1 MRDRAKSFFMRINF
15 LINIR
20 YYQIVNKCNKIMIK
34 QIVSTIYADILTL
47 FYDFIALV
55 IKVNMANIA

>member
-47 FYDFIALV
+47 FYNFIALV

>member
-47 FYDFIALV
+47 FYDFIPLV